1 MKNKISKSVPVI
13 QNPYTKNPY
22 KIIWRTGQFR
32 GFSPFCSIEERD
44 KLYCWNNQDSF
55 SWKEEQ
61 TYWSKR
67 LDEILNE
74 CKLDNWEDGAEKISL
89 ETILNA
95 KTLLKSFISHSVLI
109 KNVAPAYNGSVGFN
123 WRNKKY
129 SIMVSVG
136 ESGFVYYTR
145 LNRET
150 KEPSFL
156 SVKLYEFEKLIPNL
170 IEKFL
175 YDSRRSSYSSAC

>member
-1 MKNKISKSVPVI
+1 MKNKASKSVPVSKT
-13 QNPYTKNPY
+13 PS

-44 KLYCWNNQDSF
+44 KLYYGNNQDFF
-55 SWKEEQ
+55 SWKGEQ
-61 TYWSKR
+61 DYWSQR
-67 LDEILNE
+67 LDEIFNE
-74 CKLDNWEDGAEKISL
+74 CNRDNWEDGAEKISL

-95 KTLLKSFISHSVLI
+95 KTLLKSFISHFVLI

-123 WRNKKY
+123 WRNNKY
-129 SIMVSVG
+129 SIMVSVRD
-136 ESGFVYYTR
+136 SDLICYTR

-150 KEPSFL
+150 KELTFS
-156 SVKLYEFEKLIPNL
+156 SMKLYEFEKLIPAL
-170 IEKFL
+170 IENFL